1 MQGDLGVRRAR
12 YEARWHAFAASAA
25 AAGGST
31 SVAYAAVPWLA
42 DQPGGDIEP
51 LVLYGTSG
59 AAAPPQVFAVIETQ
73 QSCGCRQ
80 PRRWPSLHPEACLS
94 LIVC

>member
-12 YEARWHAFAASAA
+12 YEARWHAFAATAA
-25 AAGGST
+25 SAGGST

-59 AAAPPQVFAVIETQ
+59 VAALPQIFAVIETR
-73 QSCGCRQ
+73 QSCGWHQ
-80 PRRWPSLHPEACLS
+80 PWRWPQLHPEACFS
-94 LIVC
+94 